1 MNKNTIFRRIAALQP
16 SLIYWARNPHV
27 QLRTF
32 QFLRAV
38 RLALQPKDLIF
49 EEFIG
54 LSDA

>member
-1 MNKNTIFRRIAALQP
+1 MNKNKIFRRIATLRGAQ
-16 SLIYWARNPHV
+16 NPHV
-27 QLRTF
+27 QPRTLR
-32 QFLRAV
+32 FLRAA

>member
-1 MNKNTIFRRIAALQP
+1 MNKNTIFRRIAALRG
-16 SLIYWARNPHV
+16 ARNPHV